1 MHHTSSPQSGV
12 IVTGGASG
20 IGMACAEALA
30 ATGRPVAVWDLH
42 EEAAQRVARDIGQRF
57 DVATTG
63 IGIDLCTTDAID
75 AAVRATRAAL
85 PSIGGL
91 VHAAGVS
98 MPIPLNEL
106 LSLIHISEP
115 TRPY

>member
-85 PSIGGL
+85 AVPAK
-91 VHAAGVS
+91 H
-98 MPIPLNEL
+98 
-106 LSLIHISEP
+106 
-115 TRPY
+115 RPCARRRRSRRRFVRAWRHGRRAR